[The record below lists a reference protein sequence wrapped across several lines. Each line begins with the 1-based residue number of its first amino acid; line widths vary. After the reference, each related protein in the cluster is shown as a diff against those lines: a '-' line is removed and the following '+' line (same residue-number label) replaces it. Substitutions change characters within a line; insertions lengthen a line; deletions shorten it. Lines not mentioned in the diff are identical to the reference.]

1 MKNIDNYNLLNNL
14 NLDILYDILRIG
26 NRAIQLND
34 FLKELFQIITM
45 KFNCDIISF
54 YSFSHKDDILKLISH
69 SGKLFSQTILNENYE
84 LDINEKKLQQIVQK
98 KQLIIEHNNNEYTE
112 YSFKSDDFQ
121 SVLLIPVATENKFIG
136 ILCLGYLTTY
146 SPEKEII
153 NLLERIGQEI
163 GLIINRL
170 IAAEEMRDKQDV
182 ICETPLI
189 FLKTGV
195 GRNWPIYHIGG
206 NLPLL
211 GYSAQDFYDKKLGL
225 ADIIHPDDRNQTTS
239 LTEEYCKREIDKYDI
254 EFRIIKPN
262 REIVWVKDFV
272 VAVRNIFGN
281 IVEYHSTFMNITQ
294 IKENEVRLRNSELA
308 LTQAKI
314 AAEEANRAKTIFLA
328 NMSHEIRTP
337 MNGVIGLTKLLLCT
351 KLEEKQ
357 RKYADMIKYSGE
369 TLLAIINDILDISK
383 IEAGKI
389 QLENQAFNFTELMKE
404 IKKMFKHKAEEKVI
418 ELNYSISEKI
428 PVYLNGDSLRIRQIL
443 INLISNALKFTEK
456 GNVDISVDL
465 HKKENNAIYLKFF
478 VKDTGIGIPESMKY
492 KIFNVFAQADDST
505 SRKFGGTGLGLPI
518 TKKLIELMDG
528 NINLESKEGKGSI
541 FNFIIKLNI
550 EKNQPVLPK
559 EDPLKKEIT
568 FETNENSEENSKQ
581 EKLKFL
587 VAEDNVINQEFISEI
602 LKMNRQ
608 DFKVVANGQEALEAF
623 SKEKFDL
630 ILMDGRMP
638 VMDGFE
644 ATRRIRKL
652 EEKNGGHIPII
663 ALTASALVGERDV
676 FINAGMDDY
685 IIKPLDI
692 KKLFQVINRL
702 LSVEEEQNIT
712 VDQNIVKQNL
722 GCIDKKTLL
731 EKYSGYEVVLIK
743 IINNFFKSAP
753 KMMDKIDR
761 DIKEFDFASLKMDTH
776 SFKGAI
782 GFFYAQP
789 AVELLIKIEKEAQ
802 SENMENAKKLY
813 SKLSV
818 VVQKIYKELN
828 EIIDKQS

>member
-1 MKNIDNYNLLNNL
+1 MKKDDNYSSINSNP
-14 NLDILYDILRIG
+14 DIIYDILRIG
-26 NRAIQLND
+26 NRAIQLDD
-34 FLKELFQIITM
+34 FSKELFQIITT

-54 YSFSHKDDILKLISH
+54 YSFSHKDDTLKLISH
-69 SGKLFSQTILNENYE
+69 SGKLFTQTVLNENYE
-84 LDINEKKLQQIVQK
+84 LDINEKKLEQIVQK
-98 KQLIIEHNNNEYTE
+98 QQLIIEHKNSEDIE

-121 SVLLIPVATENKFIG
+121 SILLIPIATENKFIG
-136 ILCLGYLTTY
+136 ILCLGYLAIY

-170 IAAEEMRDKQDV
+170 LAVEEIKNKQEV
-182 ICETPLI
+182 VCQTPLI
-189 FLKTGV
+189 FLKTGI
-195 GRNWPIYHIGG
+195 GKNWPIHHIGG

-239 LTEEYCKREIDKYDI
+239 LTEEYCKREIDKYDV
-254 EFRIIKPN
+254 EFRIVKPN
-262 REIVWVKDFV
+262 KEIVWVKDFV

-281 IVEYHSTFMNITQ
+281 IIEYHSTFMNITQ
-294 IKENEVRLRNSELA
+294 IKENESRLRNSELA

-550 EKNQPVLPK
+550 EKNQPALPK
-559 EDPLKKEIT
+559 EDPVKKEIT
-568 FETNENSEENSKQ
+568 FEIDKNSEENSKQ

-644 ATRRIRKL
+644 ATKRIREL

-663 ALTASALVGERDV
+663 ALTASALVGEKDV

-702 LSVEEEQNIT
+702 LNIEKEQHTT
-712 VDQNIVKQNL
+712 VDQNIVNQNP

-731 EKYSGYEVVLIK
+731 EKYNGYEVVLIK
-743 IINNFFKSAP
+743 IINKFFKSAP
-753 KMMDKIDR
+753 EMMNKIET
-761 DIKEFDFASLKMDTH
+761 DIKELDFASLKMDAH

-789 AVELLIKIEKEAQ
+789 AVELLVKIEKEAQ
-802 SENMENAKKLY
+802 NKNMENIRKLY
-813 SKLSV
+813 SKLSAV
-818 VVQKIYKELN
+818 MEKIYEELKA
-828 EIIDKQS
+828 IIDKQS